1 MALQRGKRDQGLALL
16 KRAVEIN
23 PQNDIGQYHLGKCLF
38 ALGLTEKA
46 RDAVEKAIDIHSKSP
61 DYFYFLANIC
71 KKLGRMD
78 EASAAFRRFEALR
91 KKP

>member
-1 MALQRGKRDQGLALL
+1 M
-16 KRAVEIN
+16 
-23 PQNDIGQYHLGKCLF
+23 
-38 ALGLTEKA
+38 
-46 RDAVEKAIDIHSKSP
+46 EKAIDIHSKSP